1 MDVRNRLQIN
11 SQLIHAR
18 GLCVLWARS
27 TPESGMRRGRDE
39 RGGGPAGG
47 TRAQQVAPSSRE
59 RHQLPGLLRL
69 EPPGSWTALQEGGCL
84 RKRSAPPQHP
94 PPRVGAGVGVG
105 GTSLGPLFQLPA
117 SGRITN

>member
-18 GLCVLWARS
+18 GQCVLRARS

-39 RGGGPAGG
+39 RSGGPAGG

-84 RKRSAPPQHP
+84 RKRSAPPPRTP
-94 PPRVGAGVGVG
+94 PPGWVPGWGDLPGPFVP
-105 GTSLGPLFQLPA
+105 TSCLWP
-117 SGRITN
+117 TN